1 MIKRL
6 LSENKRKKLKDI
18 KKFKGRKVSELSQS
32 EKDDLLELV
41 ADKLK
46 LI

>member
-6 LSENKRKKLKDI
+6 ISEKQRKKLKDL
-18 KKFKGRKVSELSQS
+18 KKFKGRKVSELSQA

-41 ADKLK
+41 ASKLK